1 MDMVYMLAGSSKYYK
16 LWLSKCS
23 RFKKGEALKGSP
35 RNCAALNTT
44 ISTCSNASIP
54 IVTPPSSA
62 VLLSVLTVMLMRVE
76 GCPWLALPPIPLLPS
91 FLRLRILSLTI
102 PWTKMLVCLKA
113 LSRGW
118 RSQSRTSMWGS
129 KPSTLI
135 MITWKEIWKLLSTLT
150 TLTRLRIAFL
160 WTSRSEGVL
169 RS

>member
-54 IVTPPSSA
+54 IATPPSSA